1 MATPDATQL
10 RSLLQS
16 SQSIAMLLP
25 KNPKLDAVASALA
38 LRLVF
43 TEIGK
48 SVNVSCPEAMTVQF
62 NQLVGVDTVSTQFGG
77 RNLIISFPDQTES
90 VDKVSYHIESGELR
104 LVVTPKTDSPPI
116 DHSRLK
122 FSPAG
127 HAETVVLV
135 AVDRFTD
142 LDHIYHD
149 NKDLFHKHT
158 QLIYLGLNPPSESF
172 TPHQLIDP
180 SAASLSEITLS
191 TLETLNLPLPADAA
205 TNLLLGLQEATQN
218 FLDQR
223 VTHQTFETAAKLM
236 RVGARRHHAVS
247 PSDFPAGSSPEGV
260 GTSEAVQEFKDTPSP
275 GSTAP
280 SDWYAPK
287 IYRGPMLQ

>member
-77 RNLIISFPDQTES
+77 RILIISFPDQTES

-127 HAETVVLV
+127 
-135 AVDRFTD
+135 
-142 LDHIYHD
+142 
-149 NKDLFHKHT
+149 
-158 QLIYLGLNPPSESF
+158 
-172 TPHQLIDP
+172 
-180 SAASLSEITLS
+180 
-191 TLETLNLPLPADAA
+191 
-205 TNLLLGLQEATQN
+205 
-218 FLDQR
+218 
-223 VTHQTFETAAKLM
+223 
-236 RVGARRHHAVS
+236 
-247 PSDFPAGSSPEGV
+247 
-260 GTSEAVQEFKDTPSP
+260 
-275 GSTAP
+275 
-280 SDWYAPK
+280 
-287 IYRGPMLQ
+287 